1 MSLSRSGDNPRR
13 LAKEF
18 IATYGRD
25 SNGRLSIRYWQNQFW
40 FWRDAHYT
48 PISLAELKARLNLFI
63 DNQFEKNAVSYYRQG
78 HGDKLKSVTSGAVRN
93 VVEALAGET
102 SISDSID
109 QPAWLGKDDTQRR
122 FVAVQNGLL
131 DLDKL
136 LAGHANALRGHTPE
150 WFSTA
155 CLPFEFS
162 AEANCP
168 QWLAFI
174 EQVLEGDKER
184 IALLQEWFGYCL
196 TPNTDQ
202 QKFLVLEGEG
212 SNGKSVVCEVLTAL
226 LGPENVSQVPLE
238 LFGQRFQLTPTLGK
252 LANIASEV
260 GEIDRVAEGTLKA
273 FTSGDRMYF
282 DRKGI
287 PGIEAYPTARLV
299 LATNNRPRFSD
310 RSEGIWRRM
319 LLLPFRITIPYKEQ
333 DRQLTAKLREDLP
346 GIFVWAV
353 EGLRRLRENGHF
365 SEPGV
370 CRQALDDYRMESN
383 PARHFLREC
392 YYESADGETSTVK
405 LYEEYRNW
413 CDRNGYK
420 PAAENSF
427 GKEVV
432 RAFPKVHKKR
442 VSRSGKR
449 AYAYMGMCPALG
461 VPAAP
466 AIPPR
471 IRLAKVS

>member
-13 LAKEF
+13 LAEAY
-18 IATYGRD
+18 IATHGRD
-25 SNGRLSIRYWQNQFW
+25 EKGRLRIRYWRGQFSC
-40 FWRDAHYT
+40 WRDDHYA
-48 PISLAELKARLNLFI
+48 PISLAELRARLNPFI
-63 DNQFEKNAVSYYRQG
+63 DDQFKKNAVSYYRAG
-78 HGDKLKSVTSGAVRN
+78 LGDRLKFVTSSAVRN

-102 SISDSID
+102 LVEDSID
-109 QPAWLGKDDTQRR
+109 QPAWLGKDDPQRC

-162 AEANCP
+162 AEATCS
-168 QWLAFI
+168 QWLDFI

-184 IALLQEWFGYCL
+184 IDLLQEWFGYCL
-196 TPNTDQ
+196 TPDTAQ

-252 LANIASEV
+252 LVNIASEV

-299 LATNNRPRFSD
+299 LSTNNRPRFSD

-333 DRQLTAKLREDLP
+333 DRQLTAKLREELP

-353 EGLRRLRENGHF
+353 EGLRRLRDNGHF

-370 CRQALDDYRMESN
+370 CRQALDDYQSESN

-392 YYESADGETSTVK
+392 YCESADRETPSAK

-420 PAAENSF
+420 PSAENSF
-427 GKEVV
+427 P
-432 RAFPKVHKKR
+432 RRSPKTGQWWSPENR
-442 VSRSGKR
+442 
-449 AYAYMGMCPALG
+449 PTN
-461 VPAAP
+461 
-466 AIPPR
+466 
-471 IRLAKVS
+471 IR